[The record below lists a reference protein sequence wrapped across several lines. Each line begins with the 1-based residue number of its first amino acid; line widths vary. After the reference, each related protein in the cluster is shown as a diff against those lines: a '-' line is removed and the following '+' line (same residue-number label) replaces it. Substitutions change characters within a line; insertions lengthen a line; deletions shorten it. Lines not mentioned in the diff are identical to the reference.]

1 MNWLEWSNPVARWWF
16 GLVAV
21 SVINVAAWVLVRASV
36 RRSLANAAAEVQRR
50 ARTVGWLSGVYVFG
64 CAFRSVLPRADV
76 QRICLFDTW
85 FSNVFV
91 GRSVA
96 TVAEL
101 SFVIQG
107 AIVLHFVSTQLG
119 SGFGRRVAVA
129 IVAMIACAE
138 CFSWYAVI
146 STNYL
151 GNSVEESLW
160 TLSYALVGV
169 ALVVL
174 SSRTSGRLTWL
185 VRGAALGCLAY
196 VCFMLTTDVPMYLG
210 RLLDDTQ
217 QTRTYLGLSD
227 GVHDLLTRWVVTHD
241 LDEWRTEI
249 PWMSL
254 YFSFAVWL
262 SIGLC
267 AAPLSVEAIARLQGA
282 PSASKG

>member
-1 MNWLEWSNPVARWWF
+1 MDWLEWSNPVARWWF
-16 GLVAV
+16 ALVTV
-21 SVINVAAWVLVRASV
+21 SVVNIVAWVVV
-36 RRSLANAAAEVQRR
+36 RRRVLRGLEGVERAVLQRSR
-50 ARTVGWLSGVYVFG
+50 WVVALSGVYVFG

-101 SFVIQG
+101 SFVVQG

-119 SGFGRRVAVA
+119 STFGRRVAVA
-129 IVAMIACAE
+129 IVAMITCAE

-151 GNSVEESLW
+151 GNAVEESLW
-160 TLSYALVGV
+160 TISYSLVGV
-169 ALVVL
+169 ALLVL
-174 SSRTSGRLTWL
+174 STRAKGTLKQLARFSA
-185 VRGAALGCLAY
+185 VGCLLY
-196 VCFMLTTDVPMYLG
+196 VCFMLSTDVPMYIG

-241 LDEWRTEI
+241 ITEWRTEI

-262 SIGLC
+262 SIALC
-267 AAPLSVEAIARLQGA
+267 VAPVSAEAVEKLLVERA
-282 PSASKG
+282 